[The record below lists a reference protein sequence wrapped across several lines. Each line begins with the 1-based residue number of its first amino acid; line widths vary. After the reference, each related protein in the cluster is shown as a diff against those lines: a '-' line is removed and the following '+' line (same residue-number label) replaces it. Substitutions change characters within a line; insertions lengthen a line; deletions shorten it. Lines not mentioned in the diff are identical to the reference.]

1 MIRMKYMAAF
11 AAFWAVSAN
20 VQAQDTTTDVPVAS
34 EQTVYWLDPTETGK
48 DAQILQT
55 YGFWDN
61 WFTGIQ
67 IGGLYNWGSNQKE
80 TSFIDHLRPSL
91 AANIGKWLSPSVGLR
106 AQLMFGS
113 NRGIT
118 NAPYKPFH
126 FQSLGLY
133 GDGLFNITNMWAG
146 YKEDRFFNLIGFLG
160 IGGEQ
165 TFGYSKR
172 DWNPNDSRFKTDAL
186 SLLGFRVGFQTLF
199 RLSKKVDLSFEVSNN
214 WVDDSYDGV
223 ETHKRWDGHVNA
235 FLGLNFHLQNKTD
248 GLYKF
253 AYIKRDLTEF
263 NNLNAELNR
272 LRAETAAELAK
283 AKPDVNS
290 KQVNVLVSFSDNN
303 SNIDELQ
310 EVNVFTAVE
319 EMRKLNNQA
328 DLFITVLGGK
338 TSNESLF
345 NERANTIKQSLIN
358 DYQIPAQRIHI
369 EKDAS
374 VVEAMDK
381 AITRVIV
388 YINENG
394 NK

>member
-1 MIRMKYMAAF
+1 MIRMKYIAAF
-11 AAFWAVSAN
+11 AALWAMTTT
-20 VQAQDTTTDVPVAS
+20 VQAQNND
-34 EQTVYWLDPTETGK
+34 QTVYWLDSSETGK

-61 WFTGIQ
+61 WFGGIQ

-80 TSFIDHLRPSL
+80 GSFIDHLRPS
-91 AANIGKWLSPSVGLR
+91 AALNLGKWLSPSVGLR
-106 AQLMFGS
+106 TQLMYNN

-118 NAPYKPFH
+118 NPAYKPFH
-126 FQSLGLY
+126 FQALGLY

-186 SLLGFRVGFQTLF
+186 TLLGFRVGIQTLF
-199 RLSKKVDLSFEVSNN
+199 RLSEKVDLSLEVSNI
-214 WVDDSYDGV
+214 WVDDAYDGV
-223 ETHKRWDGHVNA
+223 LTHKRWDGHVNA
-235 FLGLNFHLQNKTD
+235 FLGLNFHFKNKTD

-253 AYIKRDLTEF
+253 AYVRRDLSEF
-263 NNLNAELNR
+263 NALNNELNR
-272 LRAETAAELAK
+272 LRAELAEELAK
-283 AKPDVNS
+283 KKPDVNS
-290 KQVNVLVSFSDNN
+290 KQVNVLVSFSDND

-338 TSNESLF
+338 TGNENLF

-374 VVEAMDK
+374 VVEALDK
-381 AITRVIV
+381 AVTRVIV
-388 YINENG
+388 YINEG